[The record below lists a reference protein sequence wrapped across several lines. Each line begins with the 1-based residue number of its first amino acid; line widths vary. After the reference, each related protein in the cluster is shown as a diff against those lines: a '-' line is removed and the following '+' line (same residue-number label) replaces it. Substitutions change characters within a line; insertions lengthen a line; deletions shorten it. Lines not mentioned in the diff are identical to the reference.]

1 MAHSKAPLFLVNVSA
16 SLVASWLRY
25 WGNVPLHGSHYMV
38 SGLLKTEPA
47 AVFHSCP
54 HVDTVKTEIWD
65 MGQVTVCYAWKK
77 FHRSCCKLVME
88 WISQSS
94 AKTQQLFTKE
104 MPVLGTMYWMYCQD
118 QELEKKRVIY
128 NDCCIL
134 PPCFLNAT
142 ARNGFLSTGQIP
154 LRASRKHQFSSTI
167 WWPTWIST
175 WQSIKSTSQ
184 GMST

>member
-1 MAHSKAPLFLVNVSA
+1 MNNRTLVKVIPRETPTVQLFKLAADAFVPWPGSLPLLTFIRAMAHSKAPLFLVNVSA

-25 WGNVPLHGSHYMV
+25 WGNVPLHGFHYMV

-88 WISQSS
+88 WISHSS

-104 MPVLGTMYWMYCQD
+104 MPILGTMYWMYCQD
-118 QELEKKRVIY
+118 QKLEGKKSNIQW
-128 NDCCIL
+128 L
-134 PPCFLNAT
+134 LHPASL
-142 ARNGFLSTGQIP
+142 LS
-154 LRASRKHQFSSTI
+154 KCHC
-167 WWPTWIST
+167 
-175 WQSIKSTSQ
+175 
-184 GMST
+184 